1 VPRQL
6 VIAVMALAVLWPSTW
21 TRAQQLTPTFR
32 SGTLGVRVD
41 VLVTD
46 GHKPVAGLMAE
57 DFDLRDN
64 GVPQAINLVDAAAVP
79 LNVVLALDVSASVTG
94 ARERDLV
101 AAGEALLDGF
111 TPIDRAALT
120 TFNQAVQSR
129 IPLTGDLTSIR
140 QALHQIEP
148 SGHTALLDGV
158 YVALA
163 GTLTQP
169 GRSLIVVCTDG
180 SDVSSWLRTEDVLQ
194 SATRSNAVIY
204 GVVTRDA
211 ARATA
216 LEALTDASGGE
227 VLRVAASA
235 ALRDTFRKILETFRQ
250 RYVLAYTPT
259 GVPPG
264 GFHRLDVRVT
274 RRGLTVKTRPGY
286 LGVEATK

>member
-1 VPRQL
+1 
-6 VIAVMALAVLWPSTW
+6 MALAVLWPSTW

-211 ARATA
+211 AGATA
-216 LEALTDASGGE
+216 LDALTDASGGE

-264 GFHRLDVRVT
+264 GFHRLDVRLT

>member
-1 VPRQL
+1 L
-6 VIAVMALAVLWPSTW
+6 VIAVMVLAVLWPSTR
-21 TRAQQLTPTFR
+21 TRAFQQPLTPTFR

-46 GHKPVAGLMAE
+46 GRKPVAGLTAE

-64 GVPQAINLVDAAAVP
+64 GVPQAIKLVDAAAVP

-94 ARERDLV
+94 ARERDLI
-101 AAGEALLDGF
+101 AASEALLDGF
-111 TPIDRAALT
+111 TSIDRAALT

-140 QALHQIEP
+140 QALHEIEP

-158 YVALA
+158 YVAVA

-216 LEALTDASGGE
+216 LEALTEASGGE
-227 VLRVAASA
+227 VLRVASSA
-235 ALRDTFRKILETFRQ
+235 ALRDAFRKILETFRQ
-250 RYVLAYTPT
+250 RYVLAYTPA
-259 GVPPG
+259 GVPSG
-264 GFHRLDVRVT
+264 GFHRLDVRVK